1 VGNHKELIFIV
12 IVKILM
18 YDFNVC

>member
-1 VGNHKELIFIV
+1 VGNHKRLIFIV